1 MQRPCKI
8 IRAYFALAPLGARLE
23 NSTHDLGSVR
33 NDESVS
39 KRFHSDNFFAD
50 VVYPDGRRRS
60 DRSVKTRR
68 SQMWREH
75 VNGRGA
81 LRIKGLV
88 IPTRVAIQL
97 TSLT

>member
-50 VVYPDGRRRS
+50 APGS
-60 DRSVKTRR
+60 
-68 SQMWREH
+68 
-75 VNGRGA
+75 G
-81 LRIKGLV
+81 
-88 IPTRVAIQL
+88 
-97 TSLT
+97 TSE